1 MFSFYVIE
9 LSVGETTT
17 EDIDVIGPPITKTTR
32 VKGSS
37 VLEAHNLSVDLMAQ
51 GPFPIQSPS
60 ITVYRQQLWVIAV
73 VHTDNSDGKNT

>member
-1 MFSFYVIE
+1 MFSYYVVE
-9 LSVGETTT
+9 LSWGENNT
-17 EDIDVIGPPITKTTR
+17 EEFDVIGPPITKTTH

-37 VLEAHNLSVDLMAQ
+37 VLEAHNLSADLMAQ

-73 VHTDNSDGKNT
+73 VHTDNSDGKNI

>member
-17 EDIDVIGPPITKTTR
+17 EDIDVIGPPITKTTH

-73 VHTDNSDGKNT
+73 VHTDNSDGKNI